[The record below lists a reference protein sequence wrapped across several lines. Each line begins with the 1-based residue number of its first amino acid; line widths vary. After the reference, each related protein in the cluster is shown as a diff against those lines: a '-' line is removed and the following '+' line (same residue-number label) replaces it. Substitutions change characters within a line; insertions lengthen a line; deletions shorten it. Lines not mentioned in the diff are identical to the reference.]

1 MEASLSRL
9 IADHSLPSINP
20 GGKEFFNLI
29 TLPINTKS
37 GEVESS
43 FWVVVGG
50 EHSGDIVDSLDEAT
64 LRTTAT
70 TMALCGE
77 HHPDGFAMGFETM
90 ELANNWH
97 AKLYRSLRSNGWK
110 YSTCMSARN
119 IAGSCWVRY
128 ASSNPWET
136 AEADDEAWRKLPCV
150 PLRPFAEHDPTD
162 LGPYFPKDR
171 LVPYSDSDSS
181 AKSKQSA
188 GSRKNLKRKEKR
200 ITKRKEATEQ
210 TDADIGLP
218 ELVEDYGSESE
229 SDSDEDTSSKTSSGD
244 TEHRATGRIRSL
256 SDTDGP
262 FTRGVETT
270 NYDDMPQ
277 GVYSDDDDDDAGPT
291 IRGAIRGAIRG
302 VTTLTL
308 STDDERA

>member
-1 MEASLSRL
+1 M
-9 IADHSLPSINP
+9 
-20 GGKEFFNLI
+20 
-29 TLPINTKS
+29 
-37 GEVESS
+37 
-43 FWVVVGG
+43 
-50 EHSGDIVDSLDEAT
+50 
-64 LRTTAT
+64 
-70 TMALCGE
+70 
-77 HHPDGFAMGFETM
+77 
-90 ELANNWH
+90 
-97 AKLYRSLRSNGWK
+97 
-110 YSTCMSARN
+110 
-119 IAGSCWVRY
+119 
-128 ASSNPWET
+128 
-136 AEADDEAWRKLPCV
+136 
-150 PLRPFAEHDPTD
+150 
-162 LGPYFPKDR
+162 
-171 LVPYSDSDSS
+171 PYSDSDSS

>member
-1 MEASLSRL
+1 
-9 IADHSLPSINP
+9 
-20 GGKEFFNLI
+20 
-29 TLPINTKS
+29 
-37 GEVESS
+37 
-43 FWVVVGG
+43 
-50 EHSGDIVDSLDEAT
+50 
-64 LRTTAT
+64 
-70 TMALCGE
+70 
-77 HHPDGFAMGFETM
+77 
-90 ELANNWH
+90 
-97 AKLYRSLRSNGWK
+97 
-110 YSTCMSARN
+110 
-119 IAGSCWVRY
+119 
-128 ASSNPWET
+128 
-136 AEADDEAWRKLPCV
+136 
-150 PLRPFAEHDPTD
+150 
-162 LGPYFPKDR
+162 
-171 LVPYSDSDSS
+171 VPYSDSDSS

-270 NYDDMPQ
+270 NYDD
-277 GVYSDDDDDDAGPT
+277 DAGPT